1 MESVNDIKKYQC
13 RNCEKIFRNNFDLE
27 RHLNKKKPCVKRKDH
42 CKDCVVGGLCND
54 HGIPKYR
61 CKDCGGV
68 GICEHRKQKHLCR
81 DCNGL
86 AICEHGKIKYICKE
100 CGGNRICEHGK
111 QKQFCK
117 DCGGNWICKH
127 GKRKDY
133 CKDCDGR
140 ELCKS
145 SWCSIVKNKKYNG
158 YCLFCYVHL
167 FPDNKLIKN
176 YKTKETCV
184 VDFITTKFPDFSW
197 VSDKKVHDGCSQ
209 RRPDLLLD
217 LGFQVIIVEIDEDQH
232 NTYESTCENKRVMEI
247 SQDLSHRNIIFIRFN
262 PDGYKNGD
270 TKVSSCWSFNKTGIM
285 SIKKSKVKEWTKRL
299 ESLVSMIKFWCENE
313 STKMVHIEY
322 LFYNICSV

>member
-1 MESVNDIKKYQC
+1 MEGDKVKIVKYQC
-13 RNCEKIFRNNFDLE
+13 INCQKKFRNNFDLE
-27 RHLNKKKPCVKRKDH
+27 RHLNKKKPCVKRKD
-42 CKDCVVGGLCND
+42 LCNCD
-54 HGIPKYR
+54 
-61 CKDCGGV
+61 
-68 GICEHRKQKHLCR
+68 GICEHV
-81 DCNGL
+81 
-86 AICEHGKIKYICKE
+86 
-100 CGGNRICEHGK
+100 
-111 QKQFCK
+111 
-117 DCGGNWICKH
+117 
-127 GKRKDY
+127 KRKDY
-133 CKDCDGR
+133 CKGGGVCEHGKEKSYCKECGGSQICVHGKAR
-140 ELCKS
+140 AYCKECGGSKLCKS
-145 SWCSIVKNKKYNG
+145 EWCPISKNKKYNG

-167 FPDNKLIKN
+167 FPDHKLIKN

-197 VSDKKVHDGCSQ
+197 VSDKKVRDGCSQ

-247 SQDLSHRNIIFIRFN
+247 SQDLSHRNLIFIRFN

-299 ESLVSMIKFWCENE
+299 ESLVSMIKFWSENE

-322 LFYNICSV
+322 LFYDNCIV